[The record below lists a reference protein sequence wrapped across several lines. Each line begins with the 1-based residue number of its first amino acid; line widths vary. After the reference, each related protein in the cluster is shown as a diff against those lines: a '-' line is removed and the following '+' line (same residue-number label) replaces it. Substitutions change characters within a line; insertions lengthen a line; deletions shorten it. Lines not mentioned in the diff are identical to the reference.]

1 MAAPKGHA
9 KYGGRKKGTPN
20 KVTEDLRQKINEIVG
35 KEIPYVLEAFKEV
48 REEDK
53 AKYLQLLQKYIE
65 MVLPKQQE
73 IKADL
78 SNNADKLRD
87 LLAECE

>member
-9 KYGGRKKGTPN
+9 KYGGRTKGTPN

-35 KEIPYVLEAFKEV
+35 KEIPYVLEAFKKV

-87 LLAECE
+87 LLATCE